1 MTAAP
6 LTCPRCAGRGEHE
19 ERVYG
24 IREGQYQCWWHET
37 LCRQCD
43 GLGFIDAA
51 TAARLERGR
60 LLREDRVARR
70 VGLAEEARRLGM
82 SPCELAHLEGGR
94 SDASR

>member
-43 GLGFIDAA
+43 GLGFIDVA

-70 VGLAEEARRLGM
+70 VSLREEAARRGISARQL
-82 SPCELAHLEGGR
+82 SDEEWGR
-94 SDASR
+94 S